1 MNSMRVTSI
10 VRIVALS
17 SAYAPSTAWAHT
29 GFDNV
34 RGFMHGF
41 SHPFSGVDHILVMLL
56 VGIFSY
62 RLGGRALWMVPT
74 SFVVVMGAGGIIGA
88 AGITMPFLETGIALS
103 VVVLGTSVVF
113 DLKGPATAAIAI
125 VSPFAIIHG
134 NAHGMEMGANAFSVA
149 YPAGFMLAT
158 ALLHVSG
165 MGISAL
171 NEKISRSC
179 EGLVIR
185 SIGGVAAVVGIGI
198 LTSVV

>member
-1 MNSMRVTSI
+1 MRVTSI
-10 VRIVALS
+10 VRIVALL

-29 GFDNV
+29 GFENV

-74 SFVVVMGAGGIIGA
+74 SFVVLMGAGGIIGA

-103 VVVLGTSVVF
+103 VVVLGTSVLF
-113 DLKGPATAAIAI
+113 DLKGPAPAAIAF

-134 NAHGMEMGANAFSVA
+134 NAHGMEMGANALSVA

-165 MGISAL
+165 MGISSL
-171 NEKISRSC
+171 NEKISRGC
-179 EGLVIR
+179 EGLFIR
-185 SIGGVAAVVGIGI
+185 SIGGVAAVAGIGI

>member
-1 MNSMRVTSI
+1 
-10 VRIVALS
+10 
-17 SAYAPSTAWAHT
+17 
-29 GFDNV
+29 
-34 RGFMHGF
+34 MHGF

-56 VGIFSY
+56 VGIFAY

-74 SFVVVMGAGGIIGA
+74 SFVVLMGAGGLIGA
-88 AGITMPFLETGIALS
+88 TGMPFLETGIALS
-103 VVVLGTSVVF
+103 VVVLGTSVLF
-113 DLKGPATAAIAI
+113 DLKGPAPAAIAF

-158 ALLHVSG
+158 ALLHVFG
-165 MGISAL
+165 MGISSL
-171 NEKISRSC
+171 NEKISRGC

-185 SIGGVAAVVGIGI
+185 SIGGVAAVAGIGI